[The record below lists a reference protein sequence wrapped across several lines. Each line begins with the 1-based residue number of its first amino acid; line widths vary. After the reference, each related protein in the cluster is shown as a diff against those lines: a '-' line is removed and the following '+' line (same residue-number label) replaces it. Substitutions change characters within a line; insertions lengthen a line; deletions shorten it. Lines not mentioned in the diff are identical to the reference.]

1 MPLGDN
7 LNAQHVSINS
17 NSTKSVPL
25 TPPPSPA
32 PPAPPAPPTALFDTI
47 SMGKL
52 LLLLV
57 LVLRLPH
64 SIQTCVRLPQSRPQL

>member
-25 TPPPSPA
+25 TPPPS
-32 PPAPPAPPTALFDTI
+32 PAPPAPPTALFDTI